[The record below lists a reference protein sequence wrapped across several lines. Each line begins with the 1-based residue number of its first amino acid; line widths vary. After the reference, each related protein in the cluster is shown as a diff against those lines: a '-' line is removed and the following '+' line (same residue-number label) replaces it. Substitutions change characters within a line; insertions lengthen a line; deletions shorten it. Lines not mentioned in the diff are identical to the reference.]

1 VQKEVWEAKRGGENW
16 VGGWRDPAVFFSAC
30 EMSTRLMVFQLGG
43 RADAHR
49 LGLYVVRLR
58 RKPSIRVSESR
69 YVPLIV
75 HRVK

>member
-1 VQKEVWEAKRGGENW
+1 VNG
-16 VGGWRDPAVFFSAC
+16 VGGVAILLLFSAC
-30 EMSTRLMVFQLGG
+30 EMSTRLMVFQLAGQ
-43 RADAHR
+43 ADAHR

>member
-1 VQKEVWEAKRGGENW
+1 
-16 VGGWRDPAVFFSAC
+16 
-30 EMSTRLMVFQLGG
+30 MSTRLMVFQLAGQ
-43 RADAHR
+43 ADAHR